1 MLDSHPLM
9 AVPPESYFVAQ
20 MATRRRAYEPDG
32 TLDLDRFVA
41 DLESNPRYQKW
52 GLDPERLRTALEPRP
67 RGLAEALRRVFQEYA
82 NSYGKPRYADKTP
95 SYVQHIP
102 LLAALFPD
110 ARFVHVIRDGRDV
123 ALSFRRLPFGPDTL
137 DEAALF
143 WRSRTLTGRRA
154 GAALG
159 PQRYFEVHYEDLAR
173 EPEKHLQQICEFV
186 DIPYDPA
193 MLRFNEHADRLMA
206 TGVPGAHERLASPPA
221 LAARTWRDQLNRSQI
236 RRFEVLAGDALTS
249 FGYEVTSDR
258 PHQLHR
264 SAARV
269 VGRASAYRAA
279 ARRRLRRFSHTSD
292 TAREDR

>member
-9 AVPPESYFVAQ
+9 AVPPESYFVAE
-20 MATRRRAYEPDG
+20 MAAHRRNYDRGGPFDV
-32 TLDLDRFVA
+32 DRFVT
-41 DLESNPRYQKW
+41 DLRGNRWFGKW
-52 GLDPERLRTALEPRP
+52 GIDDDRLRSALDPAP
-67 RGLAEALRRVFQEYA
+67 GDLADALRRVFESYA
-82 NSYGKPRYADKTP
+82 DAFGKPRYADKTP

-102 LLAALFPD
+102 MLAALFPD

-154 GAALG
+154 GASLG
-159 PQRYFEVHYEDLAR
+159 PKRYLEVHYEDLAR
-173 EPEKHLQQICEFV
+173 EPEKHLRQICEFI

-258 PHQLHR
+258 PHPLHR